1 MVIIHK
7 WKWKS
12 GINSKVE
19 MEMWNGKVE
28 LIQKW
33 EWKSGNGKVDLIP
46 KMKIIPKVEIEN
58 KRKSYNLKVERKIY
72 LAER

>member
-1 MVIIHK
+1 M
-7 WKWKS
+7 
-12 GINSKVE
+12 
-19 MEMWNGKVE
+19 E

-33 EWKSGNGKVDLIP
+33 KWKSGNGKVVLIP

-58 KRKSYNLKVERKIY
+58 KRGSYNLKVERKIY